1 MAATGATT
9 ASAVP
14 VFGGKVETY
23 LEKLDSYYAFHGT
36 KPDKKKHVLIMGLS
50 EEQYETLACLTA
62 PRKPKEVDAED
73 LIELLR
79 RHYGAT
85 MNKMMERA
93 KFREVKRSPSE
104 SVSEFVLK
112 LRSQART
119 CEFQA
124 NLEENLLEQFRIGV
138 NSKTVRDRIS
148 AMPADRQADLSEV
161 VAIARQVEIEEKL
174 DSMSVTTPPAVDV
187 SAVRKQRRHG
197 KKSSTPSSTV
207 KKKAC
212 FRCMSEKH
220 LSSSTDCPALHRN
233 CNTCHKKG
241 YFAGSKFSY

>member
-62 PRKPKEVDAED
+62 PRKPKKVDAED

-85 MNKMMERA
+85 TNKMMERA
-93 KFREVKRSPSE
+93 KFREVKRGLSE

-112 LRSQART
+112 LQSQART

-161 VAIARQVEIEEKL
+161 IKVYRQI
-174 DSMSVTTPPAVDV
+174 M
-187 SAVRKQRRHG
+187 RK
-197 KKSSTPSSTV
+197 
-207 KKKAC
+207 
-212 FRCMSEKH
+212 
-220 LSSSTDCPALHRN
+220 
-233 CNTCHKKG
+233 
-241 YFAGSKFSY
+241 

>member
-1 MAATGATT
+1 
-9 ASAVP
+9 
-14 VFGGKVETY
+14 
-23 LEKLDSYYAFHGT
+23 
-36 KPDKKKHVLIMGLS
+36 MGLS
-50 EEQYETLACLTA
+50 EEQYEMLACLTA

-85 MNKMMERA
+85 TNKMMERA
-93 KFREVKRSPSE
+93 KFREVKKSLSE

-212 FRCMSEKH
+212 FWCMSEKH
-220 LSSSTDCPALHRN
+220 LSSSTDCPALHHN
-233 CNTCHKKG
+233 CTTCHKKG
-241 YFAGSKFSY
+241 HFAGSKFCN